1 MYKNW
6 TVVKYERNKPYN
18 NLPQLPQANNL
29 QNDSEVLM
37 QLVKSSRALAKFD
50 GNVFRLPNPNMLVNT
65 IALQEAKTSTE
76 IENIFTTEDELYQ
89 AISENS
95 EKNNT
100 NPATKE
106 VLKYREAL
114 WTGYGQVS
122 KGEKL
127 NNRLLINIFQQIKE
141 TKSEFR
147 SPQSLVVI
155 KRGQSE
161 FKSGEA
167 IYTPPSGN
175 KIESMLKNLW
185 NYINNDHKHT
195 IDPLIKMCISHY
207 QLEAIHPFTDGNGRA
222 GRILNL
228 LILVDKGL
236 ITHPALYL
244 SKYILQNKDD
254 YYFALSGVTQR
265 NDWKDWVMFMLKA
278 VEVTS
283 NITNGM
289 IQDIISQMEST
300 LTYGREKI
308 KWYTKEINE
317 AIFTQPYIKAKVIG
331 DITGKTS
338 RTTLTKYM
346 EELVRHQIL
355 RVKKSGTQVY
365 YVNDDLMRI
374 LGS

>member
-1 MYKNW
+1 M
-6 TVVKYERNKPYN
+6 KYDRNKPYN

-29 QNDSEVLM
+29 QNDSEILM

-50 GNVFRLPNPNMLVNT
+50 GNVFRLPNPSMLVNT
-65 IALQEAKTSTE
+65 IAMQEAKTSTE

-89 AISENS
+89 AISETS
-95 EKNNT
+95 EKENI

-114 WTGYGQVS
+114 WTGYSQVS
-122 KGEKL
+122 KGGKL

-141 TKSEFR
+141 TKSGFR
-147 SPQSLVVI
+147 SPQSQVVI

-161 FKSGEA
+161 FKSGEV

-175 KIESMLKNLW
+175 MIEPMLKNLW
-185 NYINNDHKHT
+185 EYLNNDKKNT
-195 IDPLIKMCISHY
+195 TDPLIKMCVSHY

-228 LILVDKGL
+228 LILVDKEL

-254 YYFALSGVTQR
+254 YYYALSGVTQR

-283 NITNGM
+283 DMTNGM

-300 LTYGREKI
+300 LQYGKEKI

-346 EELVRHQIL
+346 EELVRHEIL
-355 RVKKSGTQVY
+355 RVKKSGAQVY

>member
-1 MYKNW
+1 M
-6 TVVKYERNKPYN
+6 KYDRNMPYN
-18 NLPQLPQANNL
+18 ELPQLPQANEL
-29 QNDSEVLM
+29 QNDSEVLL

-50 GNVFRLPNPNMLVNT
+50 GNVFRLPNPSMLVNT
-65 IALQEAKTSTE
+65 IAMQEAKTSTE

-89 AISENS
+89 AISETTTKDNI
-95 EKNNT
+95 

-114 WTGYGQVS
+114 WTGYGQII

-127 NNRLLINIFQQIKE
+127 NSRLLIEIFQQIKE
-141 TKSEFR
+141 TNSGLR
-147 SPQSLVVI
+147 SPQSRVVI

-161 FKSGEA
+161 FKSGEV

-175 KIESMLKNLW
+175 KVEGMLKNMW
-185 NYINNDHKHT
+185 EYINNDKKHV

-254 YYFALSGVTQR
+254 YYYALSGVTQR
-265 NDWKDWVMFMLKA
+265 GDWKDWIMFMLKA

-283 NITNGM
+283 VITNGM
-289 IQDIISQMEST
+289 IQDIVSQMEST
-300 LTYGREKI
+300 FSHGKEKI
-308 KWYTKEINE
+308 KWYSKELNE
-317 AIFTQPYIKAKVIG
+317 AIFMQPYIKAKLVG
-331 DITGKTS
+331 EITGKTS

-346 EELVRHQIL
+346 EELVRYQIL
-355 RVKKSGTQVY
+355 SVKKTGTQVF

-374 LGS
+374 LES